1 MFRITKSSEANIQV
15 TVIDEDDML
24 ENQVREE
31 GSASGAGFNDDP
43 FEKWYLINQ
52 TKTMPQI
59 WEFIM
64 NAFTIYSLFAT
75 PFM

>member
-1 MFRITKSSEANIQV
+1 V
-15 TVIDEDDML
+15 TVIDDDDIL
-24 ENQVREE
+24 ENQVREDGGE
-31 GSASGAGFNDDP
+31 AGVFEDP

-52 TKTMPQI
+52 NKTMPQI